1 MRRSRSSTRRAL
13 EAERAEIERDEARK
27 PFEAQTRRAWELTK
41 QFNKYPSALGPR
53 IVTLLRTDAIVVN
66 AGAALY
72 NRVPRPGTYISIE
85 YHYRPERVLAKF
97 MASMKLPGFW
107 PPRYNDFT
115 VVEDLRY
122 GLLEEDDG
130 ADAGIVR
137 PLRDMIRNAQRTPI
151 VSGEQVYHAVA
162 HAQGVL
168 VAEFS
173 KTCAAIRELLALDSE
188 ITPEDRA
195 ARYPDGVAIF
205 DRALFPKD
213 WRLGAMSRFVTLPS
227 TTAAQAAE

>member
-137 PLRDMIRNAQRTPI
+137 PLRDMIPERAT
-151 VSGEQVYHAVA
+151 
-162 HAQGVL
+162 
-168 VAEFS
+168 
-173 KTCAAIRELLALDSE
+173 ELRSSPE
-188 ITPEDRA
+188 SRSITPLRMRKA
-195 ARYPDGVAIF
+195 FWSRNSAKLAPRSASSWRSTPKSRQRIARRGIPTG
-205 DRALFPKD
+205 
-213 WRLGAMSRFVTLPS
+213 WRSSIGRCFRRIGG
-227 TTAAQAAE
+227 